1 MLKKQLTVSRKN
13 IEKNNMKHILLV
25 LLMTVTLN
33 CYSQEIIEIP
43 QEELNEFF
51 LAIDTLKEQDSIK
64 TTLIYDLESQI
75 RNYEM
80 LSKQDGILL
89 NYREQEVNLL
99 KDQIKLYDDRLN
111 QVDKWYK
118 KPWVGVVGGV
128 VGTLITI
135 HVIDYSLPR

>member
-1 MLKKQLTVSRKN
+1 MKN
-13 IEKNNMKHILLV
+13 ILLILL
-25 LLMTVTLN
+25 MIITFN
-33 CYSQEIIEIP
+33 CYSQVIIEIP
-43 QEELNEFF
+43 EDELEEVF
-51 LAIDTLKEQDSIK
+51 LAIDTLKQQDEIK
-64 TTLIYDLESQI
+64 TSLIFDLESQV

-80 LSKQDGILL
+80 LSKQDSLLL
-89 NYREQEVNLL
+89 NYRLQQVKLL
-99 KDQIKLYDDRLN
+99 NEQIKLYDNRLN

>member
-1 MLKKQLTVSRKN
+1 MRRNTERKSSMKN
-13 IEKNNMKHILLV
+13 ILLILL
-25 LLMTVTLN
+25 TIITFN
-33 CYSQEIIEIP
+33 CYSQVIVEIP
-43 QEELNEFF
+43 EDELEEVF
-51 LAIDTLKEQDSIK
+51 LAIDTLKQQDEVKSI
-64 TTLIYDLESQI
+64 LIFDLESQI

-80 LSKQDGILL
+80 LSKQDSMILDYRLQQVKLL
-89 NYREQEVNLL
+89 NE
-99 KDQIKLYDDRLN
+99 QIKLYDDRLK